1 MSLKKKTHALKR
13 GKKQGMVGLVVVALE
28 RLRQADRGLL
38 VNLMYLVVNT
48 LLKKQDWTLINDS

>member
-1 MSLKKKTHALKR
+1 
-13 GKKQGMVGLVVVALE
+13 MVGLVVVALE

-48 LLKKQDWTLINDS
+48 LLQKQEWPLRKDS